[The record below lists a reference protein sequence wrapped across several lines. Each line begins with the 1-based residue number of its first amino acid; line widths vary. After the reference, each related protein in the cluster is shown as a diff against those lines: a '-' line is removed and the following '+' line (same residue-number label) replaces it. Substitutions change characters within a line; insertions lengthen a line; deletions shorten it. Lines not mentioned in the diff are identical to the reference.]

1 VSAPTTRLGR
11 RQRWELFRESLGLQ
25 GSWNPQRMQNLGL
38 LAVMILWLRRRS
50 RDVER
55 DRLFCR
61 RYYEFFNTNPYLA
74 NYLVG
79 ALLRL
84 EADREDGVPTP
95 HGRAAMVRDSLGRS
109 LASLGDQLFW
119 LGLRPAMVM
128 GTGLLALQGS
138 VAGVLVLVGVF
149 AVAQFVLRWH
159 ALERGYALGMDLV
172 DVLAHPAWHRA
183 IAAATRLGMFLTGA
197 VAGVYAVRLIAL
209 DGEVSGGLLAAGA
222 ALGLGLPL
230 VLRRRLPG
238 EALVVVALALALV
251 LSFAIPE
258 TRG

>member
-1 VSAPTTRLGR
+1 MSAPSARLDR
-11 RQRWELFRESLGLQ
+11 RQRWSLFLASLGLQ

-38 LAVMILWLRRRS
+38 LAIMTVWLRRLP
-50 RDVER
+50 RDLER

-84 EADREDGVPTP
+84 EADREAGAETP
-95 HGRAAMVRDSLGRS
+95 AGLATMVRDSLGRS

-119 LGLRPAMVM
+119 LGLRPALVLGM
-128 GTGLLALQGS
+128 GLLALQGS
-138 VAGVLVLVGVF
+138 VTGVLLLVGLF
-149 AVAQFVLRWH
+149 AAGQFLLRWR

-172 DVLAHPAWHRA
+172 EVVAHPLWHRA
-183 IAAATRLGMFLTGA
+183 IAVATRLGMVLAGA
-197 VAGVYAVRLIAL
+197 VAGVYAVRLVAL
-209 DGEVSGGLLAAGA
+209 EGELSGGLLAAGA

-230 VLRRRLPG
+230 LIRRRLPG
-238 EALVVVALALALV
+238 EVLVVVALVLALV
-251 LSFAIPE
+251 LTFAIPA
-258 TRG
+258 TKG

>member
-1 VSAPTTRLGR
+1 MSAPVKGLGLRL
-11 RQRWELFRESLGLQ
+11 RWLLFVESLGLQ

-38 LAVMILWLRRRS
+38 LSIMTVWLRRLPRN
-50 RDVER
+50 VER

-84 EADREDGVPTP
+84 ETEREHGAETP
-95 HGRAAMVRDSLGRS
+95 RGLAATVRDSLGRS

-119 LGLRPAMVM
+119 LGLRPALVM
-128 GTGLLALQGS
+128 GMGLLALDGN
-138 VAGVLVLVGVF
+138 VEGVLTLVGCF
-149 AVAQFVLRWH
+149 ALGQFLLRWL
-159 ALERGYALGMDLV
+159 ALERGYALGMDV
-172 DVLAHPAWHRA
+172 VEVVAHPLWHRA

-197 VAGVYAVRLIAL
+197 VAGVYAVRLLAL
-209 DGEVSGGLLAAGA
+209 EGQGSGGLLAAGA

-238 EALVVVALALALV
+238 EVLVVVALVLALI
-251 LSFAIPE
+251 LSFANPMVK
-258 TRG
+258 G